1 MQIQYVPYQ
10 HIDKAKW
17 DACIANAANGLIY
30 AHFIYLDAMATQ
42 WDALVANDY
51 EWVMPLVWRK
61 KYGIYYLY
69 QPAFTAALGVF
80 GDNITA
86 VLVNDFLK
94 AIPSKFKY
102 WDFYLNHANHFK
114 LADFDLYER
123 MNFILDLNHPYNE
136 IYKNYRDNIKR
147 NIKKSTQLNCA
158 IKKGISVDG
167 IIALAKQQLDAISRL
182 SDEDYNNF
190 KNLYKQLLDQNRAIT
205 YGIYSPAGEL
215 IASAVFFK
223 DKKRAYYILVG
234 NHPNGKTIGASHALI
249 DVFIKDHAGTNLLLD
264 FEGSDIHS
272 LAFFYNSFGA
282 KEERYAGIRLNRLP
296 WLIRLFKS

>member
-17 DACIANAANGLIY
+17 DDCIANAANGLIY
-30 AHFIYLDAMATQ
+30 AQSVYLDAMATR

-61 KYGIYYLY
+61 KYGIHYLY

-80 GDNITA
+80 GNSITA
-86 VLVNDFLK
+86 NLVNDFLK
-94 AIPSKFKY
+94 VIPSKFKY

-123 MNFILDLNHPYNE
+123 MNYVLDLNYSYDD
-136 IYKNYRDNIKR
+136 IQRNYRDNIKR
-147 NIKKSTQLNCA
+147 NIKKSVQLNCSV
-158 IKKGISVDG
+158 KKEIPVEEV
-167 IIALAKQQLDAISRL
+167 IALARLQLDAISRL
-182 SDEDYNNF
+182 PEADYDRF
-190 KNLYKQLLDQNRAIT
+190 KNLFEQLSGEGKALT
-205 YGIYSPAGEL
+205 YGIYTSTNEL

-223 DKKRAYYILVG
+223 DDKRAYYILVG

-249 DVFIKDHAGTNLLLD
+249 DAFIKDHSGSNLLLD

-272 LAFFYNSFGA
+272 LAFFYSSFGA

-296 WLIRLFKS
+296 WVLRLLKS

>member
-17 DACIANAANGLIY
+17 DACIANATNGLIY
-30 AHFIYLDAMATQ
+30 AQSVYLDAMASH
-42 WDALVANDY
+42 WDALVAKDY
-51 EWVMPLVWRK
+51 GCVMPLVWRK

-80 GDNITA
+80 GNGINA
-86 VLVNDFLK
+86 ELLKDFLE

-123 MNFILDLNHPYNE
+123 MNYVLDLNHSYDE
-136 IYKNYRDNIKR
+136 LYKNYRDNIKR
-147 NIKKSTQLNCA
+147 NIKKSTQLNCT
-158 IKKGISVDG
+158 IKKDISVDD

-205 YGIYSPAGEL
+205 YGIYSSAGEL

-223 DKKRAYYILVG
+223 DEKRAYYILVG

-249 DVFIKDHAGTNLLLD
+249 DAFIKDHSGTNLLLD

>member
-17 DACIANAANGLIY
+17 DACIVNAANGLIY
-30 AHFIYLDAMATQ
+30 AQSVYLDAMATH
-42 WDALVANDY
+42 WDALVAKDY
-51 EWVMPLVWRK
+51 GCVMPLVWRK

-80 GDNITA
+80 GNGINA
-86 VLVNDFLK
+86 ELVNDFLE

-123 MNFILDLNHPYNE
+123 MNYVLDLNHSYDE
-136 IYKNYRDNIKR
+136 LYKNYRDNIKR
-147 NIKKSTQLNCA
+147 NIKKSTQLGCTV
-158 IKKGISVDG
+158 KKYIPADDV
-167 IIALAKQQLDAISRL
+167 ITLAKQQLDAISRL
-182 SDEDYNNF
+182 SDEDYNHFN
-190 KNLYKQLLDQNRAIT
+190 NLYSQLLDVNMAMT
-205 YGIYSPAGEL
+205 YGIYSSRNEL

-249 DVFIKDHAGTNLLLD
+249 DAFIKDHAGTNLLLD
-264 FEGSDIHS
+264 FEGSDIPS

-282 KEERYAGIRLNRLP
+282 KEERFAGIRLNRLP

>member
-17 DACIANAANGLIY
+17 DACIANSANGLIY
-30 AHFIYLDAMATQ
+30 AQSVYLDAMATR

-61 KYGIYYLY
+61 KYGIHYLY

-80 GDNITA
+80 GNSITA
-86 VLVNDFLK
+86 NLVNDFLK
-94 AIPSKFKY
+94 VIPLKFKY

-123 MNFILDLNHPYNE
+123 MNYVLDLNYSYDD
-136 IYKNYRDNIKR
+136 IQRNYRDNIKR
-147 NIKKSTQLNCA
+147 NIKKSVQLNCSV
-158 IKKGISVDG
+158 KKEIPVEEV
-167 IIALAKQQLDAISRL
+167 IALARLQLDVISRFP
-182 SDEDYNNF
+182 EADYDRF
-190 KNLYKQLLDQNRAIT
+190 KNLFEQLSGEGKALT
-205 YGIYSPAGEL
+205 YGIYSSNNEL

-223 DKKRAYYILVG
+223 DERRAYYILVG

-249 DVFIKDHAGTNLLLD
+249 DVFIKDHSGSNLLLD

-272 LAFFYNSFGA
+272 LAFFYSSFGA

>member
-17 DACIANAANGLIY
+17 DDCIANAANGLIY
-30 AHFIYLDAMATQ
+30 AQSVYLDAMATR

-61 KYGIYYLY
+61 KYSIHYLY

-80 GDNITA
+80 GNSITA
-86 VLVNDFLK
+86 HLVNDFLK
-94 AIPSKFKY
+94 VIPSKFKY

-123 MNFILDLNHPYNE
+123 MNYVLDLNYSYDD
-136 IYKNYRDNIKR
+136 IQRNYRDNIKR
-147 NIKKSTQLNCA
+147 NIKKSVQLNCSV
-158 IKKGISVDG
+158 KKEIPVEEV
-167 IIALAKQQLDAISRL
+167 IALARLQLDAISRL
-182 SDEDYNNF
+182 PEADYDRF
-190 KNLYKQLLDQNRAIT
+190 KNLFEQLSCEGKALT
-205 YGIYSPAGEL
+205 YGIYTSANEL

-223 DKKRAYYILVG
+223 DDKRAYYILVG

-249 DVFIKDHAGTNLLLD
+249 DAFIKDHSGSNLLLD

-272 LAFFYNSFGA
+272 LAFFYSSFGA

-296 WLIRLFKS
+296 WVLRLFKS

>member
-30 AHFIYLDAMATQ
+30 AQSVYLDAMATR

-80 GDNITA
+80 GNSITA
-86 VLVNDFLK
+86 NLVNDFLK
-94 AIPSKFKY
+94 VVPTKFKY
-102 WDFYLNHANHFK
+102 WDFYLNYANHFE

-123 MNFILDLNHPYNE
+123 MNYVLDLNYSYDD
-136 IYKNYRDNIKR
+136 IQRNYRDNIKR
-147 NIKKSTQLNCA
+147 NIKKSVQLNCTV
-158 IKKGISVDG
+158 KKDISIDNV
-167 IIALAKQQLDAISRL
+167 ITLAKQQLNAISRL
-182 SDEDYNNF
+182 TDEDYNRF
-190 KNLYKQLLDQNRAIT
+190 KNLYKQLLNHNMAMT
-205 YGIYSPAGEL
+205 YGIYSSNNEL

-223 DKKRAYYILVG
+223 DEKRAYYILVG

-249 DVFIKDHAGTNLLLD
+249 DVFIKDHSGSNLLLD

-272 LAFFYNSFGA
+272 LAFFYSSFGA

>member
-17 DACIANAANGLIY
+17 DSCIANAANGLIY
-30 AHFIYLDAMATQ
+30 AHSVYLDAMATH

-61 KYGIYYLY
+61 KYGIYYVY

-80 GDNITA
+80 GNNITA
-86 VLVNDFLK
+86 ATVNDFLK

-102 WDFYLNHANHFK
+102 WDFYLNHASHFK
-114 LADFDLYER
+114 LNNFDLYER
-123 MNFILDLNHPYNE
+123 MNFVLNLNQSYDE
-136 IYKNYRDNIKR
+136 LYKIYRDNIKR
-147 NIKKSTQLNCA
+147 NIKKSIQLNCTLEKY
-158 IKKGISVDG
+158 IPVDDV
-167 IIALAKQQLDAISRL
+167 IVLAKQQLDAISRL
-182 SDEDYNNF
+182 GDEDYNRF
-190 KNLYKQLLDQNRAIT
+190 KNLYKQLLDRDMALT
-205 YGIYSPAGEL
+205 YGIYSSSNEL

-223 DKKRAYYILVG
+223 DKLRAYYILVG

-249 DVFIKDHAGTNLLLD
+249 DAFIKDHAGTSLLLD

-272 LAFFYNSFGA
+272 LAFFYSSFGA
-282 KEERYAGIRLNRLP
+282 AEERYAGIRLNKLP
-296 WLIRLFKS
+296 WPLRLFKS

>member
-30 AHFIYLDAMATQ
+30 AQSVYLDAMATH
-42 WDALVANDY
+42 WDALVVKDY
-51 EWVMPLVWRK
+51 GCVMPLVWRK

-80 GDNITA
+80 GNGINA
-86 VLVNDFLK
+86 ELLNDFLE

-123 MNFILDLNHPYNE
+123 MNYVLDLNHSYDE
-136 IYKNYRDNIKR
+136 LYKNYRDNIKR
-147 NIKKSTQLNCA
+147 NIKKSTQLSCKV
-158 IKKGISVDG
+158 KKYIPADDV
-167 IIALAKQQLDAISRL
+167 ITLAKQQLDAISRL
-182 SDEDYNNF
+182 SDEDYNHFN
-190 KNLYKQLLDQNRAIT
+190 NLYSQLLDVNMAMT
-205 YGIYSPAGEL
+205 YGIYSSGNEL

-249 DVFIKDHAGTNLLLD
+249 DAFIKDHAGTNLLLD

-282 KEERYAGIRLNRLP
+282 KEERFAGIRLNRLP